1 MPENLRP
8 ILALDAMGVI
18 YEVGDDVADLL
29 IPFIRERGGRADTL
43 QIESAYQDASLGRL
57 SASEFWRRVNVSHER
72 EDEYLARFRLS
83 EGVPEFLMAATDR
96 FDCIVCLSNDLSAWS
111 RKLRQRFGLDA
122 QIAHWFISSD
132 LGVRKPDREIY
143 ERMLATLGVEPAQV
157 VFVDDRIKNLDAARQ
172 LGIETVC
179 YGVDVT
185 GISNGHRAISRLA
198 EILD

>member
-1 MPENLRP
+1 
-8 ILALDAMGVI
+8 
-18 YEVGDDVADLL
+18 
-29 IPFIRERGGRADTL
+29 
-43 QIESAYQDASLGRL
+43 
-57 SASEFWRRVNVSHER
+57 
-72 EDEYLARFRLS
+72 
-83 EGVPEFLMAATDR
+83 MAATDR

-198 EILD
+198 EILDEPING